1 MNVLEKILEE
11 IDVLIEKHKNKAYEF
26 VAKEPLTKCYTNTDI
41 EQIKVHELAVIKKR
55 IRSHMDN
62 DGWIPVSKRLPEPN
76 KIVKVTMHCSEWISD
91 YNSAWVPE
99 DEKKHHEEEYIV
111 NVGYMGE
118 DGYWIVFDGEGY
130 VCCDKE
136 FGTDQGCAY
145 SIVTAWKSFSE
156 PYKGE

>member
-11 IDVLIEKHKNKAYEF
+11 IDKTEEEYYYEQHSPMF
-26 VAKEPLTKCYTNTDI
+26 YMGACSIAADVKEI
-41 EQIKVHELAVIKKR
+41 
-55 IRSHMDN
+55 IRSHMDDAEN
-62 DGWIPVSKRLPEPN
+62 DGWIPVSERLPEPN
-76 KIVKVTMHCSEWISD
+76 KIVEVTMHCSEWISD

-118 DGYWIVFDGEGY
+118 DGYWIVFDDDGC
-130 VCCDKE
+130 VICCDKE
-136 FGTDQGCAY
+136 FGTDKGCVY
-145 SIVTAWKSFSE
+145 SVVTAWHLKTK